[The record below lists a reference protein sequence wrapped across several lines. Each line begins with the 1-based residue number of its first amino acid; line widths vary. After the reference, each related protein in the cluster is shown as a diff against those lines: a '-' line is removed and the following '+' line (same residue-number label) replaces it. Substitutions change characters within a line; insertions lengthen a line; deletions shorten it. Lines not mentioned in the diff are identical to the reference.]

1 MNMERSKRT
10 MRRLGEKSEVSVE
23 DVLNILYDVC
33 QDVREGCGS
42 PVEKLPCQDE
52 GELYRRLPWMT
63 RTVLRICRQNE
74 NLISDAHRQ
83 EHIRELSDEVE
94 NYSRQIENGAQEITQ
109 LLERK
114 KAAQDAAFVKKEELN
129 AVLEETKK
137 AEAQTRQLQDE
148 IEEART
154 RLAEEKE
161 QREYE
166 LSSREEEMRALE
178 SERARSKLLL
188 EGEEAQK
195 AVLESD
201 ALRSEILELT
211 QRTERLQ
218 ELRKKLTAESAL
230 FGVEDRDTDSAGAP
244 DIGQAF
250 ERGLEQ
256 VKKQLTDYSRTLRSY
271 ADMLSDVGEKP

>member
-52 GELYRRLPWMT
+52 GELYRRLPWMA

-94 NYSRQIENGAQEITQ
+94 TYSRQIENGAQEITQ

-114 KAAQDAAFVKKEELN
+114 KAAQDAALVKKEELDR
-129 AVLEETKK
+129 VLEETGKE
-137 AEAQTRQLQDE
+137 EAQIRQMQNELED
-148 IEEART
+148 ARK
-154 RLAEEKE
+154 RLEEEKE
-161 QREYE
+161 QKERE
-166 LSSREEEMRALE
+166 LSSFEEEMRALE
-178 SERARSKLLL
+178 SERVRRKKLL

-211 QRTERLQ
+211 QRTERLL
-218 ELRKKLTAESAL
+218 ELRKKLTAEATL
-230 FGVEDRDTDSAGAP
+230 FGAEDWELDSAGTP

-250 ERGLEQ
+250 EKGLKQ
-256 VKKQLTDYSRTLRSY
+256 VQKQLTDYSRTLRSY